1 MGMEIFHAGDLL
13 FTNGMS
19 RVDLPGSDPESQFR
33 SIRKGKQILESLP
46 GDWRMIPGHRYDWID
61 GTTPDWVI
69 IDEVLRH
76 NYALKSI
83 AS

>member
-1 MGMEIFHAGDLL
+1 
-13 FTNGMS
+13 
-19 RVDLPGSDPESQFR
+19 
-33 SIRKGKQILESLP
+33 
-46 GDWRMIPGHRYDWID
+46 MIPGHRYDWID